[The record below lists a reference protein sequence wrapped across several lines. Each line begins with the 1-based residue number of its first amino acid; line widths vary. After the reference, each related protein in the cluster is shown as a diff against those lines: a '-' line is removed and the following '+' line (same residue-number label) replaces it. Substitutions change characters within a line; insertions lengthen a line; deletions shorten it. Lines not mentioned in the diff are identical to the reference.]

1 VEFRPVAEGAIV
13 GHYLTFDR
21 RATTVDNSRRSARGI
36 LLLFLLLGELAQRS
50 GLECLQGGGRGF
62 EPLSAHNRHVVTVA
76 RALCVRSDPHSVRRA
91 DNSRSS
97 RSGCR
102 ARLVS
107 IEGGDAGVGRSTVV

>member
-50 GLECLQGGGRGF
+50 GLECLQGGSRGF
-62 EPLSAHNRHVVTVA
+62 ESLSAHKHCVATVCV
-76 RALCVRSDPHSVRRA
+76 ALRGWIR
-91 DNSRSS
+91 
-97 RSGCR
+97 GT
-102 ARLVS
+102 
-107 IEGGDAGVGRSTVV
+107 G